1 MNLNLLST
9 IPLTITGFAM
19 PTMGWLAKA
28 IGYIITAFGS
38 IGIGVIIFTIA
49 LKLIT
54 FPLDFISRSKM
65 RKNSL
70 KMEQM
75 RPQLEKLQKQY
86 ANDKMLY
93 QQKMTALYKKEG
105 YSMVGACLPTI
116 VTLVIFIVVLS
127 GFQNYSKFQNKEYLY
142 HMSNSFDAVVYE
154 GISTDGEYLKME
166 DGKLVIDYNGL
177 YEIYN
182 SNNSGDANN
191 ITVNQTDKTLTIK
204 ASDTEDITVKY
215 DDNLITYSST
225 TGYVTVK
232 QTIGADGKI
241 SEVLTYFANE
251 PNLRNNEELKV
262 DGKTFAILNSEN
274 AEITAEKFIELVGQE
289 ASANTFREENQGFIW
304 VKNIWQPDSAMAH
317 PVSKDYAEF
326 KKLYGDGKTDQDF
339 TENYTLLTAKLDVEK
354 GQANGYFILVVLNV
368 LTSFLLQFISSRA
381 QKAQMELQS
390 VDGQGKNTQKMMMWM
405 MPLMMGF
412 FAIYYTAAFSLY
424 IVISSLYSICSTLLI
439 NKLVDI
445 KFAKDVKKQANSK
458 DKRYRKQGE

>member
-1 MNLNLLST
+1 M
-9 IPLTITGFAM
+9 
-19 PTMGWLAKA
+19 
-28 IGYIITAFGS
+28 
-38 IGIGVIIFTIA
+38 
-49 LKLIT
+49 
-54 FPLDFISRSKM
+54 
-65 RKNSL
+65 
-70 KMEQM
+70 
-75 RPQLEKLQKQY
+75 
-86 ANDKMLY
+86 
-93 QQKMTALYKKEG
+93 
-105 YSMVGACLPTI
+105 
-116 VTLVIFIVVLS
+116 
-127 GFQNYSKFQNKEYLY
+127 
-142 HMSNSFDAVVYE
+142 
-154 GISTDGEYLKME
+154 
-166 DGKLVIDYNGL
+166 
-177 YEIYN
+177 
-182 SNNSGDANN
+182 
-191 ITVNQTDKTLTIK
+191 
-204 ASDTEDITVKY
+204 
-215 DDNLITYSST
+215 
-225 TGYVTVK
+225 
-232 QTIGADGKI
+232 
-241 SEVLTYFANE
+241 LTYFANE

-458 DKRYRKQGE
+458 DKRYRLVKIVEKAK

>member
-1 MNLNLLST
+1 MSLNLFNEL
-9 IPLTITGFAM
+9 PLIITGYTM
-19 PTMGWLAKA
+19 PTIGWLGKF
-28 IGYIITAFGS
+28 IGWIITAFGS
-38 IGIGVIIFTIA
+38 IGVGIIVFTIL
-49 LKLIT
+49 LKLAT

-86 ANDKMLY
+86 ANDKALY
-93 QQKMTALYKKEG
+93 QQKMAALYKKEG
-105 YSMVGACLPTI
+105 YSMFGACLPTI
-116 VTLVIFIVVLS
+116 ITLVIFIVVLS
-127 GFQNYSKFQNKEYLY
+127 GFQNYSRFQNKEYLY
-142 HMSNSFDAVVYE
+142 HMSQSFDAVVYD
-154 GISTDGEYLKME
+154 GVTTDGEYLRME
-166 DGKLVIDYNGL
+166 DGKLVIDYNDL

-182 SNNSGDANN
+182 GTKTS
-191 ITVNQTDKTLTIK
+191 DKIVKNDDTLTIK
-204 ASDTEDITVKY
+204 ASDIENIFVKY
-215 DDNLITYSST
+215 EDNLITYSSNN
-225 TGYVTVK
+225 GYVVVK

-251 PNLRNNEELKV
+251 NNLKNTDLTVEIE
-262 DGKTFAILNSEN
+262 GKKYSFVEYKALN
-274 AEITAEKFIELVGQE
+274 AENTAEKFIELVGQE
-289 ASANTFREENQGFIW
+289 ESAKTFKEENQGFIW
-304 VKNIWQPDSAMAH
+304 VKNIWQPDSAMSH

-326 KKLYGDGKTDQDF
+326 NKLYGDKKDSGQNF
-339 TENYTLLTAKLDVEK
+339 TESYTLLTAKLDAEK

-368 LTSFLLQFISSRA
+368 FTAWLLQFISGRA

-390 VDGQGKNTQKMMMWM
+390 VDGQGKSTQKMMMWM

-424 IVISSLYSICSTLLI
+424 IVISSLYSIVSTLFI

-445 KFAKDVKKQANSK
+445 KFAKDVKKQEISK